1 MFAEF
6 MVYISAIN
14 CSICFI
20 FIFRVAQ
27 FEATGSHTNNC
38 ISAIV
43 YFCVE
48 LYTCTSVEFGFSM
61 FSIFITKTSI
71 TSNFYITNAVFQT
84 SYTNAQVVQFVR
96 EFISQTVDH
105 SLLFCVSAVL
115 VSHSFSYHLS
125 HFVTSD
131 VVLAFESTIWVTID
145 NTSVSQ
151 LRNCLV
157 CPRIW
162 SYIGE
167 WVSCECSSYTQ
178 NCCCCKD
185 CCELFFHS

>member
-1 MFAEF
+1 
-6 MVYISAIN
+6 MVYISAVD
-14 CSICFI
+14 CSVC
-20 FIFRVAQ
+20 VTTVLGVTQ
-27 FEATGSHTNNC
+27 FEVTRSQTNNC
-38 ISAIV
+38 VSAIV

-61 FSIFITKTSI
+61 FSILITKTSI
-71 TSNFYITNAVFQT
+71 TSNFYVTNAVFQA
-84 SYTNAQVVQFVR
+84 SYTNAQVVQFVG

-131 VVLAFESTIWVTID
+131 VVLAFESAIWVTIND
-145 NTSVSQ
+145 TSVCQ
-151 LRNCLV
+151 LGNCLV